1 MAHLSPQ
8 CLRLTE
14 QVRNSCV
21 MRGAAVIVCVNACTQ
36 ARTCKDSTNRCREH
50 ANTHTHT
57 HTHTQNTQ
65 PSDIPHSSTRPSP
78 LLLFLTPFIWS
89 SSRLPNTLL
98 QEIRLHNQADS
109 ETLVSVRQLWIVL
122 YGGWGHRVK
131 CIAALPHCHFPNWND
146 RLRHIAPEYR
156 S

>member
-1 MAHLSPQ
+1 MTHLPPPP
-8 CLRLTE
+8 CVRLTE

-21 MRGAAVIVCVNACTQ
+21 MRGAAVIVCVCMRVHRLGHAKTAQ
-36 ARTCKDSTNRCREH
+36 TGA
-50 ANTHTHT
+50 ANTHRHTQTHT
-57 HTHTQNTQ
+57 HGTQ
-65 PSDIPHSSTRPSP
+65 PFRYPTFQHEAEPTPPFPHT
-78 LLLFLTPFIWS
+78 LHLIFIKTPKHFDC
-89 SSRLPNTLL
+89 R
-98 QEIRLHNQADS
+98 IRLHNQADS
-109 ETLVSVRQLWIVL
+109 ETLVSVRELWIVL